1 MVAERRAGSRS
12 KVSRPCWVFSSFPSC
27 QRVPALAGTDALFV
41 CTDPPALKAASTP
54 SPGLLGLKNT
64 EQSSRSLAAGR
75 DNCCPFSNCGSKHLF
90 RASLALMVKADSG
103 AFFLW
108 EQSPRVDSRD
118 LFLTPSYFSL
128 DCPGL
133 DLSSNKAGTT
143 IFIHPLPSA
152 LRPSDQRVSVSMRLQ
167 SAFYPQKHSS
177 LVGVV

>member
-1 MVAERRAGSRS
+1 MVKSAD
-12 KVSRPCWVFSSFPSC
+12 
-27 QRVPALAGTDALFV
+27 LAGFSPPSHPVNVSQPSPGQMLCLFV
-41 CTDPPALKAASTP
+41 CIDPPALKAASTP

-75 DNCCPFSNCGSKHLF
+75 DNCYPFSNCGSKHLF

-108 EQSPRVDSRD
+108 EQSRVDSRD
-118 LFLTPSYFSL
+118 LFLSPSYFSL

-133 DLSSNKAGTT
+133 DLSRNKVGTT

-152 LRPSDQRVSVSMRLQ
+152 FRPSDQRGSVSVRLQ
-167 SAFYPQKHSS
+167 SALYPQKHSS